1 MRLFFLTFLIGS
13 CLYPAVNRPPA
24 PWPPP
29 SGVIRVIIDTDA
41 GAEIDDQYALSLALG
56 SRGRIRL
63 EGIVG
68 AYFGDFGGPTGAS
81 KSVAEIE
88 RVLAKAG
95 LSGTVPI
102 KSGATPF
109 VFLDRPPES
118 DGVRF
123 IIDKARVSS
132 PENPL
137 WVVSLGPATDV
148 AAALSIDPGIADR
161 MIVVWHGRTQ
171 WPLRCWNYNVWNDPK
186 AARLLFS
193 LPCRLILFDTGDHLT
208 ASLEETGNRL
218 APLGPLGAYLQQI
231 RSKSPSFLL
240 PTKSMFDLGDLT
252 ALVDPQAVQWERV
265 EAPAVDYDLRYD
277 FSKKMGSIVR
287 IYYIDRDRAF
297 NDLVNALRTLPSAG
311 GK

>member
-1 MRLFFLTFLIGS
+1 ML
-13 CLYPAVNRPPA
+13 
-24 PWPPP
+24 
-29 SGVIRVIIDTDA
+29 IDTDA
-41 GAEIDDQYALSLALG
+41 GAEIDDQYALALALG
-56 SRGRIRL
+56 SPNRIHL

-68 AYFGDFGGPTGAS
+68 AYFGDFGGSAGAA
-81 KSVAEIE
+81 KSVAEVE

-95 LSGTVPI
+95 LNGNVPV
-102 KSGATPF
+102 KSGAPPF
-109 VFLDRPPES
+109 AFLDRPPDS

-123 IIDKARVSS
+123 IIEKAKAAS

-148 AAALSIDPGIADR
+148 AAALSLDPSIADR
-161 MIVVWHGRTQ
+161 MVVVWHGRTQ

-208 ASLEETGNRL
+208 ISSQETAKRFEK
-218 APLGPLGAYLQQI
+218 LGPLGAYLQQI

-252 ALVDPQAVQWERV
+252 ALVDPPAIQWERV
-265 EAPAVDYDLRYD
+265 EAPAVDYDLRYN
-277 FSKKMGSIVR
+277 FSKKMGQIVR
-287 IYYIDRDRAF
+287 IYYVDRNRAYD
-297 NDLVNALRTLPSAG
+297 DLGGALRTLLAAA
-311 GK
+311 K

>member
-1 MRLFFLTFLIGS
+1 MRLLFSVFLIGA
-13 CLYPAVNRPPA
+13 CLCAAAQRPAA

-29 SGVIRVIIDTDA
+29 EGVLRVIIDTDA

-56 SRGRIRL
+56 SPGRIHL

-68 AYFGDFGGPTGAS
+68 AYFGDFGGSSGAS
-81 KSVAEIE
+81 QSVAEIE

-95 LSGTVPI
+95 LSGKVPV
-102 KSGATPF
+102 KTGAPPF

-123 IIDKARVSS
+123 ILEKARASS

-148 AAALSIDPGIADR
+148 AAALSLDPNIADR
-161 MIVVWHGRTQ
+161 MIVLWHGRTQ

-208 ASLEETGNRL
+208 ASMEETGERF
-218 APLGPLGAYLQQI
+218 AKLGPLGAYLQQI
-231 RSKSPSFLL
+231 RSKRPGFLL

-252 ALVDPQAVQWERV
+252 ALVDPQAVQWERI

-277 FSKKMGSIVR
+277 FSKKMGKIVR
-287 IYYIDRDRAF
+287 IYYVDRDRAF
-297 NDLVNALRTLPSAG
+297 RDLETALRTLLPSR
-311 GK
+311 